1 MNDSTQWKRWHTCS
15 LCEHLHHGV
24 VRCALGWA
32 CWRTYASSTGP
43 WHRANKISA
52 LRILGGSLAVSGFEE
67 ESLALQKA
75 ELAFLELNSRGVPAD
90 ENKKDILALR
100 HNIAI
105 TYRRLGRHEEALCV
119 RREDFAQTV
128 ALCGSSSRDTFAAV
142 ISMANSLVEAEQ
154 FDEAKHLLLENI
166 TAAQS
171 TIGDNDK
178 VTLGL
183 RNVYGTVL
191 YRMGSADEAVAV
203 LTYVSERARL
213 LFGEGHPLTNI
224 AVHNLNMV
232 RDRRSDNTEQAALA
246 ALAFVAA
253 VAFLVGRRYLRK

>member
-1 MNDSTQWKRWHTCS
+1 
-15 LCEHLHHGV
+15 
-24 VRCALGWA
+24 
-32 CWRTYASSTGP
+32 
-43 WHRANKISA
+43 
-52 LRILGGSLAVSGFEE
+52 
-67 ESLALQKA
+67 
-75 ELAFLELNSRGVPAD
+75 
-90 ENKKDILALR
+90 
-100 HNIAI
+100 
-105 TYRRLGRHEEALCV
+105 
-119 RREDFAQTV
+119 
-128 ALCGSSSRDTFAAV
+128 
-142 ISMANSLVEAEQ
+142 MANSLVEAEQ